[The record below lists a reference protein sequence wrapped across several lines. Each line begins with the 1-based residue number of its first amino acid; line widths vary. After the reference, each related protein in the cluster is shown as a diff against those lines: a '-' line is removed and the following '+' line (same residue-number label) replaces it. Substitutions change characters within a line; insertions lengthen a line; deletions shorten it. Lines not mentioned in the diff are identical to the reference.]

1 MDHRHLL
8 PSEFDLLLDGD
19 VGFGV
24 AALRAHAR
32 HCPQCR
38 AELEEQR
45 RVVTLL
51 EELPDFAPSTDFADQ
66 VMARVQVFEPWHV
79 TARDS
84 LRRLVPR
91 SRPLRVL
98 AGVGAIGMAL
108 LVSLAAMA
116 ILVRADVALF
126 SLGLLLDRGR
136 TAAVA
141 LLGDAVS
148 SLYGEQALRTLA
160 TGGPAMV
167 LLGGTLVI
175 GSLVL
180 AALLLRS
187 LAARSRRVQG

>member
-24 AALRAHAR
+24 ATLRAHVR
-32 HCPQCR
+32 HCPRCH
-38 AELEEQR
+38 AELEAQR
-45 RVVTLL
+45 RVVALM
-51 EELPDFAPSTDFADQ
+51 EELPDLAPSRDFANQ

-84 LRRLVPR
+84 LRRLVPS

-98 AGVGAIGMAL
+98 AGAGAIGMAL
-108 LVSLAAMA
+108 LVSLGAMA

-136 TAAVA
+136 AAAVA
-141 LLGDAVS
+141 LVGDAVG

-160 TGGPAMV
+160 TGGPGMV